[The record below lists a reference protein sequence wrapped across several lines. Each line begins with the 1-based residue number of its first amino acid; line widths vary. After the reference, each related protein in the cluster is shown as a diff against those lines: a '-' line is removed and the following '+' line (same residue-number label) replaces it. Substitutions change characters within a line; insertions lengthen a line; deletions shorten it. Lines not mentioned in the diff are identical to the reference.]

1 MSDLP
6 FDLSPSPFWL
16 RPCVYVLC
24 ICLEIDPKA
33 VEAWVDKILGPKTS
47 NEYDL
52 LLSKLGGTR
61 VNRVFHAF
69 AIEALQCIAEAK
81 IIAQRQRK
89 EPGMVS

>member
-1 MSDLP
+1 M
-6 FDLSPSPFWL
+6 
-16 RPCVYVLC
+16 
-24 ICLEIDPKA
+24 
-33 VEAWVDKILGPKTS
+33 EAWVDKILDPKTS

-61 VNRVFHAF
+61 VNRVFRAF

>member
-1 MSDLP
+1 M
-6 FDLSPSPFWL
+6 
-16 RPCVYVLC
+16 
-24 ICLEIDPKA
+24 
-33 VEAWVDKILGPKTS
+33 VEAWVDKILSPKTS

-61 VNRVFHAF
+61 INSVFHTF
-69 AIEALQCIAEAK
+69 AIEVLQRIADAK